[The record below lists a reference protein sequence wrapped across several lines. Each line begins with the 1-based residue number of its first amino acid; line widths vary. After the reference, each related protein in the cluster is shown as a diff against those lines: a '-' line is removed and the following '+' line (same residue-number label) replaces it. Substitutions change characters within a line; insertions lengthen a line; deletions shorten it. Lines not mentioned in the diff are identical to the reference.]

1 MTATWNC
8 KSTIVDCLNSIAQQT
23 YPLRQHIV
31 VDGGSNDGTLE
42 LLNLHREQISNLVS
56 EPDQGIYDA
65 LNKGIGL
72 SAGEVIGFL
81 HADDLYENKNVL
93 AEVAAAFKD
102 PAVSA
107 VYGDLQYVK
116 KENIFHVVRQWN
128 SCAFSTQRLARGWM
142 PPHPTLYVRREYYE
156 KIGRFDLKYQISADY
171 FSILQLF
178 GIPNFKTIYLPRV
191 LVKMRVGG
199 ISNRSLRTIVRKS
212 LEDWDALRRSGWSII
227 DAVTALAWKNLS
239 KTSQFFQ

>member
-1 MTATWNC
+1 M
-8 KSTIVDCLNSIAQQT
+8 DCLNSIAQQT
-23 YPLRQHIV
+23 YPSRQHIV

-42 LLNLHREQISNLVS
+42 LLNLHSEQISNLVS

-65 LNKGIGL
+65 LNKGIRL
-72 SAGEVIGFL
+72 STGEVIGFL
-81 HADDLYENKNVL
+81 HADDLYENENVL
-93 AEVAAAFKD
+93 AEVAAAFQN

-128 SCAFSTQRLARGWM
+128 SCTFSTQRLARGWM
-142 PPHPTLYVRREYYE
+142 PPHPTLYVRRECYE
-156 KIGRFDLKYQISADY
+156 KIGGFNLKYQISADY

-199 ISNRSLRTIVRKS
+199 ISNRSLRTIFRKS

-227 DAVTALAWKNLS
+227 DALTALAWKNLS
-239 KTSQFFQ
+239 KISQFFQ